1 MTIRNELIDELLA
14 GQDPSSVM
22 RQDGLLGELKK
33 ALLNR
38 LMAAEFEHHLT
49 EDRALGEG
57 RNHRNGS
64 TRKRVLTDDSH
75 VEVTIPRDREARF
88 DPVLIG
94 KYQRRLPGFD
104 DKVISLYTRGMSTR
118 EIQGHLEEIYGAE
131 VSPQLIS
138 TVTDAVAA
146 EVAEWQSRPLEP
158 LYPVMFFD
166 AIRVK
171 VRDQGTVCNKAVYLA
186 LGITTDGR
194 KHILGL
200 WIDPNEGAKFWLRIV
215 NELRNRGVKDILIA
229 VVDGLK
235 GFPEAINAAFPQPSA
250 DYSTGFAGGTL
261 SRLRP
266 GANLHRAS
274 AAQRPGLRVLAG
286 PQAGR
291 WRAEADLPRT
301 SVACSVAYSR
311 CRKAGAG
318 CLRSRPVGSE
328 IRRDRTFMAT
338 AMGSGDPVLRLPAR
352 GASDHLHHQCNREP
366 QQHTAH
372 RRSQPRTLPHR
383 RGCDQ
388 TAVFGLAPCEQQLEE
403 CSTRMDRRHDAVR
416 HHVRRSVQRRVEGSS
431 ETDTSHKIS
440 DRPRDRGQ
448 AHEQETANALE

>member
-1 MTIRNELIDELLA
+1 MTIRNDLIDELLA
-14 GQDPSSVM
+14 GHDPASVM

-38 LMAAEFEHHLT
+38 LMAAEFEHHLAH
-49 EDRALGEG
+49 DRSSGEG
-57 RNHRNGS
+57 KNHRNGS

-138 TVTDAVAA
+138 TVTDAVTA

-186 LGITTDGR
+186 LGITPDGR

-235 GFPEAINAAFPQPSA
+235 GDAAQGSVGRSPMEWQRRFPRGDQR
-250 DYSTGFAGGTL
+250 
-261 SRLRP
+261 RLPANP
-266 GANLHRAS
+266 GANVHRAS
-274 AAQRPGLRVLAG
+274 AAQCLGLCLLAG
-286 PQAGR
+286 PQARRGG
-291 WRAEADLPRT
+291 AEADLP
-301 SVACSVAYSR
+301 
-311 CRKAGAG
+311 GAHG
-318 CLRSRPVGSE
+318 
-328 IRRDRTFMAT
+328 
-338 AMGSGDPVLRLPAR
+338 
-352 GASDHLHHQCNREP
+352 
-366 QQHTAH
+366 
-372 RRSQPRTLPHR
+372 
-383 RGCDQ
+383 
-388 TAVFGLAPCEQQLEE
+388 
-403 CSTRMDRRHDAVR
+403 
-416 HHVRRSVQRRVEGSS
+416 
-431 ETDTSHKIS
+431 
-440 DRPRDRGQ
+440 
-448 AHEQETANALE
+448 

>member
-38 LMAAEFEHHLT
+38 LMAAEFEHHLA
-49 EDRALGEG
+49 EDRASGESK
-57 RNHRNGS
+57 NHRNGS

-146 EVAEWQSRPLEP
+146 EVAEWQSRPLEA

-166 AIRVK
+166 ALRVK

-186 LGITTDGR
+186 LGITPDGR

-215 NELRNRGVKDILIA
+215 NELRNRGVQDILIA

-235 GFPEAINAAFPQPSA
+235 GFPEAINAAFPQTLVQTCIVHLLRNALAYVSWQDRKQLVAALKPIYQAPTA
-250 DYSTGFAGGTL
+250 DAALLALDAFEAGPWGRKYAAIAPLWRRQWEQVIPFFAFPPEVRRIIYTTNAIESLNSTLRTAVR
-261 SRLRP
+261 SRGHFPTDEAAIKLLYLVLRRTEK
-266 GANLHRAS
+266 NWKN
-274 AAQRPGLRVLAG
+274 AQREWTAAMTQFAIMFGDRF
-286 PQAGR
+286 
-291 WRAEADLPRT
+291 
-301 SVACSVAYSR
+301 SV
-311 CRKAGAG
+311 
-318 CLRSRPVGSE
+318 E
-328 IRRDRTFMAT
+328 
-338 AMGSGDPVLRLPAR
+338 
-352 GASDHLHHQCNREP
+352 
-366 QQHTAH
+366 
-372 RRSQPRTLPHR
+372 
-383 RGCDQ
+383 
-388 TAVFGLAPCEQQLEE
+388 
-403 CSTRMDRRHDAVR
+403 
-416 HHVRRSVQRRVEGSS
+416 
-431 ETDTSHKIS
+431 
-440 DRPRDRGQ
+440 
-448 AHEQETANALE
+448 

>member
-49 EDRALGEG
+49 EDRASGEG
-57 RNHRNGS
+57 KNHRNGS

-75 VEVTIPRDREARF
+75 VDVTIPRDREARF

-186 LGITTDGR
+186 LGITPDGR

-215 NELRNRGVKDILIA
+215 NELRNRGVQDILIA

-235 GFPEAINAAFPQPSA
+235 GFPEAINAAFPQTLVQTCIVHLLRNALAYVSWQDRKQVVAALRPIYQAPSA
-250 DYSTGFAGGTL
+250 DAALLALDAFEAGPWGRKYAAIAPLWRRQWDQVIPFFAFPPEVRRIIYTTNAIESLNSTLRTAVR
-261 SRLRP
+261 SRGHFPTDEAAIKLLYLVLRRTEK
-266 GANLHRAS
+266 NWKN
-274 AAQRPGLRVLAG
+274 AQREWTAAMTQFAIMFG
-286 PQAGR
+286 
-291 WRAEADLPRT
+291 
-301 SVACSVAYSR
+301 
-311 CRKAGAG
+311 
-318 CLRSRPVGSE
+318 
-328 IRRDRTFMAT
+328 DRFSIA
-338 AMGSGDPVLRLPAR
+338 
-352 GASDHLHHQCNREP
+352 
-366 QQHTAH
+366 
-372 RRSQPRTLPHR
+372 
-383 RGCDQ
+383 
-388 TAVFGLAPCEQQLEE
+388 
-403 CSTRMDRRHDAVR
+403 
-416 HHVRRSVQRRVEGSS
+416 
-431 ETDTSHKIS
+431 
-440 DRPRDRGQ
+440 
-448 AHEQETANALE
+448 

>member
-14 GQDPSSVM
+14 GQDPASVM
-22 RQDGLLGELKK
+22 RTDGLLGELKK

-38 LMAAEFEHHLT
+38 LMAAEFDHHMTL
-49 EDRALGEG
+49 ERATSEG
-57 RNHRNGS
+57 TNHRNGS

-138 TVTDAVAA
+138 TVTDAVTA

-158 LYPVMFFD
+158 LYPVVFFD

-171 VRDQGTVCNKAVYLA
+171 VRDQGSVCNKAVYLA
-186 LGITTDGR
+186 LGIAPDGR

-235 GFPEAINAAFPQPSA
+235 GFPEAINAAFPQTLVQTCIVHLLRNALAFVSWQDRREVVAALKPIYQAATADAALVALEGFEAGPWGKKYTAIAPLWRRQWAQVIPFFAFPSEVRRIIYTTNA
-250 DYSTGFAGGTL
+250 IESLNSTLRTAVR
-261 SRLRP
+261 SRGHFPTDEAAIKLLYLVLR
-266 GANLHRAS
+266 GVSKNWKN
-274 AAQRPGLRVLAG
+274 AQREWTAAMTQFAIMFGDRF
-286 PQAGR
+286 
-291 WRAEADLPRT
+291 
-301 SVACSVAYSR
+301 SV
-311 CRKAGAG
+311 
-318 CLRSRPVGSE
+318 E
-328 IRRDRTFMAT
+328 
-338 AMGSGDPVLRLPAR
+338 
-352 GASDHLHHQCNREP
+352 
-366 QQHTAH
+366 
-372 RRSQPRTLPHR
+372 
-383 RGCDQ
+383 
-388 TAVFGLAPCEQQLEE
+388 
-403 CSTRMDRRHDAVR
+403 
-416 HHVRRSVQRRVEGSS
+416 
-431 ETDTSHKIS
+431 
-440 DRPRDRGQ
+440 
-448 AHEQETANALE
+448 

>member
-22 RQDGLLGELKK
+22 RRDGLLGELKK

-38 LMAAEFEHHLT
+38 LMAAEFDHHLAQ
-49 EDRALGEG
+49 ERASGEG

-138 TVTDAVAA
+138 TVTDAVAT
-146 EVAEWQSRPLEP
+146 EVAEWQSRPLES

-186 LGITTDGR
+186 LGITPDGR

-215 NELRNRGVKDILIA
+215 NELRNRGVRDILIA

-235 GFPEAINAAFPQPSA
+235 GFPEAINAAFPQTLVQTCIVHLLRNALAYVSWQDRKQVVAALKPIYQAPTA
-250 DYSTGFAGGTL
+250 DAALLALEAFEAGPWGRKYAAIAPLWRRQWDQVIPFFAFPPEVRRIIYTTNAIESLNSTLRTAVR
-261 SRLRP
+261 SRGHFPTDEAAIKLLYLVLRRTEK
-266 GANLHRAS
+266 NWKN
-274 AAQRPGLRVLAG
+274 AQREWTAAMTQFAIMFG
-286 PQAGR
+286 
-291 WRAEADLPRT
+291 
-301 SVACSVAYSR
+301 
-311 CRKAGAG
+311 
-318 CLRSRPVGSE
+318 
-328 IRRDRTFMAT
+328 DRFST
-338 AMGSGDPVLRLPAR
+338 A
-352 GASDHLHHQCNREP
+352 
-366 QQHTAH
+366 
-372 RRSQPRTLPHR
+372 
-383 RGCDQ
+383 
-388 TAVFGLAPCEQQLEE
+388 
-403 CSTRMDRRHDAVR
+403 
-416 HHVRRSVQRRVEGSS
+416 
-431 ETDTSHKIS
+431 
-440 DRPRDRGQ
+440 
-448 AHEQETANALE
+448 

>member
-38 LMAAEFEHHLT
+38 LMAAEFDHHLT
-49 EDRALGEG
+49 QDRASGESK
-57 RNHRNGS
+57 NHRNGS

-75 VEVTIPRDREARF
+75 IEVTIPRDREARF

-138 TVTDAVAA
+138 TVTDAVTA

-166 AIRVK
+166 ALRVK

-186 LGITTDGR
+186 LGITPDGR

-235 GFPEAINAAFPQPSA
+235 GFPEAINAAFPQALVQTCIVHLLRNALAYVSWQDRKQVVAALKPIYQAPTA
-250 DYSTGFAGGTL
+250 DAALLALDAFEAGPWGQKYAAIAPLWRRQWEQVIPFFAFPPEVRRILYTTNAIESLNSTLRTAVR
-261 SRLRP
+261 SRGHFPTDEAAIKLLYLVLRRTEK
-266 GANLHRAS
+266 NWKN
-274 AAQRPGLRVLAG
+274 AQRE
-286 PQAGR
+286 
-291 WRAEADLPRT
+291 W
-301 SVACSVAYSR
+301 
-311 CRKAGAG
+311 
-318 CLRSRPVGSE
+318 
-328 IRRDRTFMAT
+328 T
-338 AMGSGDPVLRLPAR
+338 AAMTQFAI
-352 GASDHLHHQCNREP
+352 
-366 QQHTAH
+366 
-372 RRSQPRTLPHR
+372 
-383 RGCDQ
+383 
-388 TAVFGLAPCEQQLEE
+388 VFG
-403 CSTRMDRRHDAVR
+403 DRFSIA
-416 HHVRRSVQRRVEGSS
+416 
-431 ETDTSHKIS
+431 
-440 DRPRDRGQ
+440 
-448 AHEQETANALE
+448 